1 MQYIYKINSLN
12 SIVNTIP
19 ASSTEEE
26 YLTSYGTTLYDNI
39 SKNCSSSSCYKIIDT
54 LTLTDSQISNYC
66 ASGVLNVGGRWNI
79 SDSTTYNKLSIINN
93 QLILD
98 NSTKIDYVICFDINL
113 TNSNVDT
120 VVQFFTKIIKDSNFS
135 FVKNFQILKNTTYS
149 YDNYIKLISLIY
161 KNCKQNNIKI
171 ISPNIEHYSSEW
183 LKNSISKGILNY
195 VDIMCFDFVNS
206 VNDAI
211 YSIDDDLVTN
221 IISICKNKEI
231 YFDIGFTT
239 NNNVVKYYKDITS
252 ALKLYEIGFI
262 PIINCLWDYLE
273 NDKSLLGLDFN
284 DNNNFKYYNFVFS
297 ELNNYIT
304 PSVAIK
310 MYDNI
315 DVDSCSFSDGSNNV
329 LSVIWSSSMIP
340 GSISII
346 ANPNEYCKNINS
358 SGFMKVS
365 SSYEFDNNDG
375 LQFLIVKQ
383 QAYNDYINYD
393 ELDKEIMNK
402 YILQFNHINS
412 LLGYLPSTY
421 NKDLDCTNI
430 YKILRALSIEMA
442 EFDAQRIIT
451 QENNYLTTVHEQ
463 EIYDNF
469 GVLAQLNHKYNWS
482 LEKYRALISGVIK
495 SILTGPTLKSIEDAV
510 NLFINYEYSLNN
522 GDKVANITIE
532 ELYKDDSV
540 IPTNYNKLMSMFTF
554 IVYVENLTSDNP
566 FIDDDTTEDVKS
578 VIDILRPAHTLA
590 YLQTTYTRDEYY
602 RDWYLQNRIDEYGNN
617 KNFENADELELQYT
631 VEIDD
636 NYNDMSLGMFKI
648 FGYNETFSKGV
659 YNRTA
664 VGSVIAYDGS
674 SLDTKGVEQFTKN
687 IDRIT
692 INTTINY
699 DVFPLAMRN
708 KIQEKSFTLN

>member
-1 MQYIYKINSLN
+1 M
-12 SIVNTIP
+12 
-19 ASSTEEE
+19 
-26 YLTSYGTTLYDNI
+26 
-39 SKNCSSSSCYKIIDT
+39 
-54 LTLTDSQISNYC
+54 
-66 ASGVLNVGGRWNI
+66 
-79 SDSTTYNKLSIINN
+79 
-93 QLILD
+93 
-98 NSTKIDYVICFDINL
+98 
-113 TNSNVDT
+113 
-120 VVQFFTKIIKDSNFS
+120 
-135 FVKNFQILKNTTYS
+135 
-149 YDNYIKLISLIY
+149 
-161 KNCKQNNIKI
+161 
-171 ISPNIEHYSSEW
+171 
-183 LKNSISKGILNY
+183 
-195 VDIMCFDFVNS
+195 
-206 VNDAI
+206 
-211 YSIDDDLVTN
+211 
-221 IISICKNKEI
+221 
-231 YFDIGFTT
+231 
-239 NNNVVKYYKDITS
+239 
-252 ALKLYEIGFI
+252 
-262 PIINCLWDYLE
+262 
-273 NDKSLLGLDFN
+273 LGLDFN

-315 DVDSCSFSDGSNNV
+315 DVDSCSFSDGNNNV

-383 QAYNDYINYD
+383 QAYNDYINYN

-532 ELYKDDSV
+532 ELYKDDTV